1 MNAHRITRTLGTA
14 AGGLLTVGL
23 GIAAALAA
31 TPGVA
36 SADPPTDPFSWI
48 GGMDLGDL
56 SVPAQTSALDIQ
68 VSIFGLDLFPTAGN
82 MATANSGMGDIAI
95 AIGNGAEAN
104 AGAGSAFGEGLTP
117 GLFDSAVAIGTNSF
131 ASAGQGN
138 LDSAFADGTN
148 SLAAVGGFD
157 GILSNGD
164 FGAAFGPN
172 TDAEAGVFNDVPSQN
187 DVALIFDPSATVGST
202 AHAGDGNFDLAS
214 VFGADSTALAGLI
227 GNFDLGAV
235 FGDGLS
241 STAAT
246 GGNFL
251 VDVLP
256 PL

>member
-1 MNAHRITRTLGTA
+1 MRHALVSA
-14 AGGLLTVGL
+14 AGGLLAVGL
-23 GIAAALAA
+23 GIGAALAA

-36 SADPPTDPFSWI
+36 SADPSTDPFSWI

-56 SVPAQTSALDIQ
+56 SVPAQALDIQ
-68 VSIFGLDLFPTAGN
+68 VSIDGFDLLPTAGN
-82 MATANSGMGDIAI
+82 TATANSGMGDIAI

-148 SLAAVGGFD
+148 SLAGVGGFD

-214 VFGADSTALAGLI
+214 VFGADSTALAGLP

-235 FGDGLS
+235 FGDGFS

-251 VDVLP
+251 LDILTP
-256 PL
+256 FGTL